1 MIRYLIQWRA
11 CRRLNKLV
19 AKQRASYETRRY
31 RERRTAALKATR
43 TESHA

>member
-19 AKQRASYETRRY
+19 AKQRASYEAEQFRR
-31 RERRTAALKATR
+31 RRAAALKATR
-43 TESHA
+43 GMAT

>member
-19 AKQRASYETRRY
+19 AKQRASFETEQFRR
-31 RERRTAALKATR
+31 RRAAALKGTR
-43 TESHA
+43 GMAQ